1 MSLER
6 KEVAK
11 HILVPDTNIL
21 WHEDKAHCVSPDFD
35 TFLEKNTGKYQIDLY
50 VPEVVIGELQFQQ
63 TTSALKALSKAN
75 SEFRRVSE
83 IADNQYSHRI
93 AERRVRHDVEKK
105 LQRWI
110 QKSGCVIQPP
120 PIKSIDWD
128 TLIKDAIWRQPPF
141 TEDKGQEKG
150 FRDALIVQT
159 LGKIIGDHSSNDI
172 AFISGDSLVR
182 QAASSKF
189 GTTFIAYETLEEL
202 ESFLTLT
209 DNKLT
214 NEFVRAIQARAREK
228 FYSDKSPQSL
238 LFRGD
243 LVRKIKKRF
252 YENFSDPKLP
262 SNAGL
267 LEGLGL
273 LSSKN
278 KWESAGKET
287 FWIQAPQFI
296 TLKNVNEYWWRSK
309 IIFAQQFQHLA
320 SASGVLLT
328 EKSAHGDLRLRKVS
342 CPVIWVAK
350 VAKNGRFMS
359 LDFNN
364 FEDPEVIFTEITK
377 ADSEK
382 YDIPW

>member
-1 MSLER
+1 M
-6 KEVAK
+6 A
-11 HILVPDTNIL
+11 D
-21 WHEDKAHCVSPDFD
+21 
-35 TFLEKNTGKYQIDLY
+35 Y
-50 VPEVVIGELQFQQ
+50 VTL
-63 TTSALKALSKAN
+63 
-75 SEFRRVSE
+75 
-83 IADNQYSHRI
+83 
-93 AERRVRHDVEKK
+93 RVRVDMSQTMMEVCA
-105 LQRWI
+105 
-110 QKSGCVIQPP
+110 SGHPSQTISSRSVHSADGYYSRSP

-252 YENFSDPKLP
+252 YEN
-262 SNAGL
+262 
-267 LEGLGL
+267 
-273 LSSKN
+273 
-278 KWESAGKET
+278 
-287 FWIQAPQFI
+287 
-296 TLKNVNEYWWRSK
+296 
-309 IIFAQQFQHLA
+309 
-320 SASGVLLT
+320 
-328 EKSAHGDLRLRKVS
+328 
-342 CPVIWVAK
+342 
-350 VAKNGRFMS
+350 
-359 LDFNN
+359 
-364 FEDPEVIFTEITK
+364 
-377 ADSEK
+377 
-382 YDIPW
+382 